1 MQTIKETPLVEL
13 ISNENAKDLLN
24 KLVVTISKK
33 YELSQE
39 DILNLLKEEKINEKN
54 IPVSVFSL
62 ELSALETIVKYLHEE
77 YGLKFSEIGKL
88 LNRDS
93 RAIWNTYHKSLDK
106 FNGKLKIID
115 TGYVVPVS
123 AFTLRK
129 FGVLEILVHY
139 LKERYHLKF
148 TEIAGILKRNQRTIW
163 TVYHRYKLKEVSDE

>member
-1 MQTIKETPLVEL
+1 MEF

-33 YELSQE
+33 YDLSQE
-39 DILNLLKEEKINEKN
+39 DILNLLKEEKINSRN
-54 IPVSVFSL
+54 IPVSVFNAD
-62 ELSALETIVKYLHEE
+62 LSALETIVKYLHEE

-106 FNGKLKIID
+106 FKGKLKIID

-129 FGVLEILVHY
+129 FGVLESLVHY
-139 LKERYHLKF
+139 LKKNYHLRF
-148 TEIAGILKRNQRTIW
+148 VDIAGLLKRNQRTVW
-163 TVYHRYKLKEVSDE
+163 TVYSRYKLKEAENE